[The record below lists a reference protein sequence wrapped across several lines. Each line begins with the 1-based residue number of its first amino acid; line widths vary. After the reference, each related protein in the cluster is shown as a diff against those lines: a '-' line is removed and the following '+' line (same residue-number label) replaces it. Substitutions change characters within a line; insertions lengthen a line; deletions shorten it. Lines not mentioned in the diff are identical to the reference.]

1 MPSDLTG
8 NRARRYLLSA
18 PFTFSWLT
26 VLLMTTV
33 IQHSLSEHALNR
45 FLQARST
52 NLHHLAAD
60 PLRVLF
66 TSLLWIDG
74 HHWWPYLPVFAI
86 FVAPAER
93 WLGHLRWLA
102 VGMLAHVVSTY
113 LSEGYLYWTIQEA
126 MVSPR
131 YIDARDIGVSYFV
144 VGLVGVLT
152 YHIVRPWRWFYLTAT
167 VATFGLAVALHLQ
180 FTPIGHAC
188 ALLIGLACY
197 PLTRNRPGPPFD
209 PTSYLAKRFHRRCS
223 TPVE

>member
-1 MPSDLTG
+1 MPSDLAG
-8 NRARRYLLSA
+8 NRLRRFVLSA

-26 VLLMTTV
+26 VLLITTV
-33 IQHSLSEHALNR
+33 IQHSLSQHALHR

-52 NLHHLAAD
+52 NLHHLAGD

-74 HHWWPYLPVFAI
+74 HHWWPYLLLFAA

-93 WLGHLRWLA
+93 WLGPLRWFT
-102 VGMLAHVVSTY
+102 VGMLAHIGATY

-131 YIDARDIGVSYFV
+131 YIDARDIGVSYFL
-144 VGLVGVLT
+144 VGLIGVLT
-152 YHIVRPWRWFYLTAT
+152 YHVVRPWRWFYLLAA
-167 VATFGLAVALHLQ
+167 VSTFGLAVALNPQ
-180 FTPIGHAC
+180 FTPIGHAS

-197 PLTRNRPGPPFD
+197 PLTRNRRRPPPWD
-209 PTSYLAKRFHRRCS
+209 PAKLLHRGHR
-223 TPVE
+223 TRVE